1 MKTHLNLLD
10 ITLPFLLRKPSR
22 NLVHSPHI
30 VACSHMH
37 GYALDKLQDY
47 LKPGM
52 KALDVG
58 SGSGYLVACMAE
70 MVGPEGQAIGID
82 HISEL
87 VDMSKRNVS
96 THHADWLES
105 GRVKLV
111 TGDGR
116 KGFPEQ
122 APDEILLTN
131 PFPNFV
137 RHVGAAASK
146 TPTELINQLK
156 APGRLFIPVG
166 TMSQSI
172 MLIDKKEDGSIEEKK
187 WLGVMYVPLTDEDKQ
202 REYGI

>member
-1 MKTHLNLLD
+1 MSNVELVENLRRASIITSARVVNAMKAID
-10 ITLPFLLRKPSR
+10 
-22 NLVHSPHI
+22 SPHI

-122 APDEILLTN
+122 APYDCI
-131 PFPNFV
+131 
-137 RHVGAAASK
+137 HVGAAASK